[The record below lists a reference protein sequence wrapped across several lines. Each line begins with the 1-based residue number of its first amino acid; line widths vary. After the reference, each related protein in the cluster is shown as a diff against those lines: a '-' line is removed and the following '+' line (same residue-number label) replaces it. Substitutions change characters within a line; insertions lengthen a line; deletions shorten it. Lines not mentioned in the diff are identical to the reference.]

1 MASPEEHLSPEVAI
15 KHIAAGILLSSFEVS
30 IDSSVKI
37 CIVLMFLQQM
47 LRKDSSWVGHICGAK
62 GVITALQG
70 QRYVPGSDTS
80 VILGW
85 IYYYDV
91 MTRFSIRHWRIN
103 MLQEASKDN
112 KWPPNLC
119 EMQFV
124 FARISFARQI
134 SDISRHAHK
143 VVQFLYEVFSN
154 TLLYSWGPQ
163 YHDGEYRKYLEGLE
177 LRLMESTSLTSP
189 DTEGATQDGIEE
201 ISPVLELFRLSALV
215 YLERASRNFSGQ
227 SAKLDQWLED
237 SFSILTKLNTCQHP
251 FPLFIL
257 GCEARTDSRRIAVLD
272 LIAKTEEHLH
282 VRNFQEVREL
292 IQSMWVQEDL
302 DVNGEVGFIEKLN
315 LVLSCSGVVP
325 GFV

>member
-1 MASPEEHLSPEVAI
+1 
-15 KHIAAGILLSSFEVS
+15 
-30 IDSSVKI
+30 
-37 CIVLMFLQQM
+37 M

-70 QRYVPGSDTS
+70 QRYVPGSDVS

-103 MLQEASKDN
+103 MFQEASSDN
-112 KWPPNLC
+112 KWPPDLC

-124 FARISFARQI
+124 FARISFAKQI
-134 SDISRHAHK
+134 SDISSHAHK
-143 VVQFLYEVFSN
+143 VIQLLYEVCSN
-154 TLLYSWGPQ
+154 TLLYAWGPA
-163 YHDGEYRKYLEGLE
+163 YHSDEYRKYLDGLE
-177 LRLMESTSLTSP
+177 LRLTESISLTSP
-189 DTEGATQDGIEE
+189 DTEATQSVTEE
-201 ISPVLELFRLSALV
+201 TSPVLELFRLSTLV

-227 SAKLDQWLED
+227 STKLDQWVED
-237 SFSILTKLNTCQHP
+237 SFSILTNLDTCQHP

-257 GCEARTDSRRIAVLD
+257 GCEARTDSHRIAILD
-272 LIAKTEEHLH
+272 LIANTEELLH
-282 VRNFQEVREL
+282 VRNLQEVREL